1 MAQLKLTEH
10 QAWVKQQATYCLFI
24 TRVLFH
30 VSGLV
35 MPSFVT
41 TKADMIL
48 YGILPIDQMR
58 DHRPA
63 MNALTQKIP
72 R

>member
-1 MAQLKLTEH
+1 MF
-10 QAWVKQQATYCLFI
+10 VILFYVVCFLI
-24 TRVLFH
+24 NVCPDSSFELYTLCYFT
-30 VSGLV
+30 GLV

-48 YGILPIDQMR
+48 NGILPIDQMR

-63 MNALTQKIP
+63 VNALAHRIP

>member
-1 MAQLKLTEH
+1 
-10 QAWVKQQATYCLFI
+10 
-24 TRVLFH
+24 
-30 VSGLV
+30 

-48 YGILPIDQMR
+48 NGILPIDQMR

-63 MNALTQKIP
+63 TNALAQKIP
-72 R
+72 RYSV